1 MCVCNVPLVHWYVF
15 AERSTG
21 FGAGASAGAGAGAGA
36 GTGIFC
42 KLWWQREWGWGFSLI
57 GVFR

>member
-21 FGAGASAGAGAGAGA
+21 AGAGAGAGA

-42 KLWWQREWGWGFSLI
+42 KVMVAERV
-57 GVFR
+57 GVGGLV

>member
-21 FGAGASAGAGAGAGA
+21 FGAGAGNGAGAGAGA

-42 KLWWQREWGWGFSLI
+42 KVMVAERV
-57 GVFR
+57 GVGGLV

>member
-21 FGAGASAGAGAGAGA
+21 FGAGA

-42 KLWWQREWGWGFSLI
+42 KVMVAERV
-57 GVFR
+57 GVGGLV

>member
-21 FGAGASAGAGAGAGA
+21 FGAGAGA

-42 KLWWQREWGWGFSLI
+42 KVMVAERV
-57 GVFR
+57 GVGGLV

>member
-21 FGAGASAGAGAGAGA
+21 FGAGAGAGA

-42 KLWWQREWGWGFSLI
+42 KVMVAERV
-57 GVFR
+57 GVGGLV

>member
-36 GTGIFC
+36 GTGTGIFC
-42 KLWWQREWGWGFSLI
+42 KVMVAERV
-57 GVFR
+57 GVGGLV

>member
-1 MCVCNVPLVHWYVF
+1 MCVCNVPLGHWYVF

-21 FGAGASAGAGAGAGA
+21 FGAGAGA

-42 KLWWQREWGWGFSLI
+42 KVMVAERV
-57 GVFR
+57 GVGGLV